1 MSRVINPE
9 GVGKLRNQLCRQ
21 IIIAIRTLMQQEE
34 ITLQS
39 KDIAAFI
46 GLSLIELYK
55 TIDVTVTPW
64 EKRGYWVK
72 ADRFRMEWEWTEAYA
87 KKMYS
92 ALFEDNWGTVASL
105 SVNIG
110 NKLNNIKPPVRKEN
124 IDYSGSWKKLD
135 QVINNLSLDIK

>member
-92 ALFEDNWGTVASL
+92 ALMNVIFHS
-105 SVNIG
+105 NI
-110 NKLNNIKPPVRKEN
+110 
-124 IDYSGSWKKLD
+124 
-135 QVINNLSLDIK
+135 